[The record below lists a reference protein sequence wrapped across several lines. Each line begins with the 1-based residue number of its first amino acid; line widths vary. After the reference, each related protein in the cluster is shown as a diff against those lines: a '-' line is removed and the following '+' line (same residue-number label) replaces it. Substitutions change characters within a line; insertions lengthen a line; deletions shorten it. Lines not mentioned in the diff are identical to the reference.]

1 MPITIP
7 FRVDKLWGFC
17 DTLGNI
23 LMPPAYDSIGF
34 FELCPAKQALF
45 QQQGRWGILDEQF
58 NIVVPAKYEAIELL
72 GDEKTGY
79 ILIYDKGKKGLMDAS
94 YEAILPTQYDS
105 IGFDH
110 RYSGYLIAGL
120 NGKLG
125 VFTLGGSPLSKLVF
139 DRCFVYSKWPPLKS
153 NTSELLSDRDMI
165 GLIGKKYY
173 KVLPAGGIQALPA
186 DIIPQPQS
194 MEALGNW
201 VESAIKKSA
210 IEDIIRN
217 NKINVH
223 YTKIHLDRK
232 VDNTANGDYRR
243 ILLEDEN
250 GLFYMIQ
257 MLPVWHQN
265 IMQTL
270 LGFIIFGTRQ
280 NSCLFRKKR
289 NTASFQP
296 TEQPFILLSMTVLAQ
311 LRTSL
316 PSR

>member
-1 MPITIP
+1 MLVFSVILRAQSYCLPIAIP

-125 VFTLGGSPLSKLVF
+125 VFTLGGRQLSKLVF

-186 DIIPQPQS
+186 DLIPRPQII
-194 MEALGNW
+194 EAPGNRR
-201 VESAIKKSA
+201 ESAIKKSV
-210 IEDIIRN
+210 IDNLIRDD
-217 NKINVH
+217 KINVH

-250 GLFYMIQ
+250 GLFLYD
-257 MLPVWHQN
+257 PN
-265 IMQTL
+265 AA
-270 LGFIIFGTRQ
+270 G
-280 NSCLFRKKR
+280 
-289 NTASFQP
+289 
-296 TEQPFILLSMTVLAQ
+296 
-311 LRTSL
+311 
-316 PSR
+316 